1 MFNFEKKIN
10 DLIKNNIFEYKDG
23 VMVEDYN
30 RLDCMYIALD
40 ELTELFHKT
49 NDRFTKDTIMHA
61 ILILITKISKLKVK
75 IRKEDEQLNEYTR
88 SELISMMDDIFS
100 KQRWEQHDTTIDNT
114 NKKDDSENNSNNKKD
129 SDNKKDDEP
138 ANINT
143 DNSTTIVI
151 DTADNHHCHCLNC
164 SCNEMVV
171 DKSTLNP
178 LNKSNSDNEES
189 VNTDTDDYT
198 TTIILDL
205 KCNKNAEE
213 ISHLLKKYIESNLID
228 LLKKDNIK

>member
-10 DLIKNNIFEYKDG
+10 DLIENNIFEYKDG
-23 VMVEDYN
+23 VMLEDYN

-49 NDRFTKDTIMHA
+49 DDRFTKDTIIHA

-75 IRKEDEQLNEYTR
+75 IRKENEQLNEYTR

-100 KQRWEQHDTTIDNT
+100 KQRWEQHDTTVDNT
-114 NKKDDSENNSNNKKD
+114 NKKDDSENN

-143 DNSTTIVI
+143 DNSSTIVI
-151 DTADNHHCHCLNC
+151 DTGDNHCCHCLNC
-164 SCNEMVV
+164 SCNKMVV
-171 DKSTLNP
+171 DKSSLNP
-178 LNKSNSDNEES
+178 LNKSDSDNEES
-189 VNTDTDDYT
+189 VNTNTDDYT
-198 TTIILDL
+198 TTIVLDL
-205 KCNKNAEE
+205 KCNKNVEE
-213 ISHLLKKYIESNLID
+213 ISHLLKKYIESNLIELIKND
-228 LLKKDNIK
+228 DKK